1 MRDGGLERVEAVV
14 QRQQR
19 VPPKGNDDR
28 LFLEREHRRLGLLG
42 SGGPVGNRATLL
54 PLGDGL
60 WIDAVAP
67 GQHPQALLTMLD
79 CSTHRRRR
87 AGAPM
92 QNLAHSASFHS
103 DEKSAP
109 SKPGTKQLSGCET
122 SLAAATTWRALGDD
136 LEGLREGMRIGR
148 LASPVDEVRRH
159 LEAPLDDLIG

>member
-1 MRDGGLERVEAVV
+1 MREGGLEGIEAIIERQERVA
-14 QRQQR
+14 
-19 VPPKGNDDR
+19 PKGNDDR

-54 PLGDGL
+54 PLRDGF

-79 CSTHRRRR
+79 RSTDRRRR

-103 DEKSAP
+103 NEKSAP
-109 SKPGTKQLSGCET
+109 SKPGTKHLVRIQRTLFG
-122 SLAAATTWRALGDD
+122 WRPCG
-136 LEGLREGMRIGR
+136 I
-148 LASPVDEVRRH
+148 
-159 LEAPLDDLIG
+159 